1 VPERLDAIGTDPET
15 GRRVS
20 VFPGVRDRGE
30 TTMNV
35 MFWPGKHLD
44 PAEEGWLRNRIA
56 SLQRAEDARA
66 GAWEAARTERLSLE
80 RYLPENLDVWTP
92 DQLEAGAHIGPWS
105 DMRAATTSATP
116 GS

>member
-1 VPERLDAIGTDPET
+1 
-15 GRRVS
+15 
-20 VFPGVRDRGE
+20 
-30 TTMNV
+30 MNV
-35 MFWPGKHLD
+35 MLWPGKRLD

-66 GAWEAARTERLSLE
+66 GAWQDARTERLSLA

-92 DQLEAGAHIGPWS
+92 DQLEAGAHVGPWC
-105 DMRAATTSATP
+105 DVQAATTSPTL